1 MAYEIEIKAHV
12 YNREEVIQKLNSMKD
27 AIYSGHTEKKDSY
40 YHFPVGAKYI
50 SARIRKEKLVLNGKT
65 SDKNYFTYKKKKL
78 VTGDDG
84 VQIEANE
91 ENEFTFEGDTSPI
104 EVFFEDLGAKLYIR
118 KEKSVEQWLLKAD
131 GEEAHVELC
140 TLPDLGDFLEIEIIK
155 PDNSAE
161 VVSKCKKIEETILTE
176 CNIPISQIEPR
187 YYTQMLRELKK

>member
-40 YHFPVGAKYI
+40 YHFPVGVKYI

-65 SDKNYFTYKKKKL
+65 SDKNYFTYKRKKL

-118 KEKSVEQWLLKAD
+118 KEKSVEQWMLKAD

-176 CNIPISQIEPR
+176 CNIPLSQIEPR